1 MTYLLD
7 AIISGDEHVEHAILD
22 DIEVVAVVALPDQ
35 VLSWLR
41 ALLEHRV
48 QHLRKPTSSC

>member
-22 DIEVVAVVALPDQ
+22 DIEVVAVVSLPDQ